1 MSISER
7 LGLVACIS
15 SDVQRTAVLFGNPRR
30 TRVNHPPSWPTC
42 CCQHIFFFVGR
53 CSETTGKRT
62 ARGSS
67 RIPRTQDEHCTPH
80 TGTPIGSQFLTS
92 HAMRPPS
99 WEGRP
104 TPKRANVVTHCLPLT
119 LPAGHCCTRAVR
131 TEQDGH
137 VSVST
142 QVRNGG
148 RERLRHRSEPIW
160 FKHILFKRNIKTI
173 Q

>member
-1 MSISER
+1 METHDVHVLTTHHLGPHVVANISFSLWAGAAKQLER
-7 LGLVACIS
+7 ELHAEVA
-15 SDVQRTAVLFGNPRR
+15 VFREHKTN
-30 TRVNHPPSWPTC
+30 
-42 CCQHIFFFVGR
+42 
-53 CSETTGKRT
+53 T
-62 ARGSS
+62 ARL
-67 RIPRTQDEHCTPH
+67 TQELD
-80 TGTPIGSQFLTS
+80 PIGSQFLTS